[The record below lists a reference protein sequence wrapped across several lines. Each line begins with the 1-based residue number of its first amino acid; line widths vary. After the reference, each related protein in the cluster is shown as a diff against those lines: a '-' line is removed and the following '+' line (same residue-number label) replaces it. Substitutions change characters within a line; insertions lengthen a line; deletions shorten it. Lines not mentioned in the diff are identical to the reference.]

1 MSIFKDHFSKKG
13 ASLLREDRTRLILK
27 SGDTSKSMESGTNKY
42 FIEIKQVLI
51 NISLGWSEKKHNIRN
66 CQSRGR
72 AAGWVGGASFRT
84 KAGDYCKVSYYRL
97 SAT

>member
-1 MSIFKDHFSKKG
+1 MDNVHFQGPLFKKRGFPIERG
-13 ASLLREDRTRLILK
+13 PILK

-72 AAGWVGGASFRT
+72 AAGWVGGAPFRT
-84 KAGDYCKVSYYRL
+84 KAGDYCKVGYYRL
-97 SAT
+97 SVT